1 MDTTKIHGL
10 PNPPLGYRLA
20 TKADTRVKGVR
31 IWQPYDNRWVEAT
44 SDKTE
49 LTPSFLYAVPLND
62 GYEYFPKETIIQ
74 PGDEECSC
82 DGRFRPHSPSSYGK
96 PGVSPLRRPK
106 AEPSPLAKGRNIN
119 GLTESQVETH
129 LGWRLITD
137 VELNKLPNDAEYYN
151 KAAKWDISAFQN
163 DSPGLTD
170 KRDTDYRTKA
180 PLPTFNPCCV
190 FTYPGTGCTYTLS
203 RHLSPS
209 KANLIVE
216 LIEALSE

>member
-10 PNPPLGYRLA
+10 IDPPLGYEWLP
-20 TKADTRVKGVR
+20 KGA
-31 IWQPYDNRWVEAT
+31 P
-44 SDKTE
+44 
-49 LTPSFLYAVPLND
+49 LTMESKFLYGGDEWHPVGSAHAPHPNFLYCRPLDD

-82 DGRFRPHSPSSYGK
+82 DGRSRPHSPSSYGK
-96 PGVSPLRRPK
+96 PGVSPLRRTK
-106 AEPSPLAKGRNIN
+106 AKPSPLAKGRNVN

-151 KAAKWDISAFQN
+151 KAAKWDISAYQN

-209 KANLIVE
+209 NTNLIVE